1 MVDKLILE
9 NYFKENILRPRTMK
23 SYSQAM
29 QKFTS
34 CMNEL
39 GLNSI
44 KQVTRDSLLEWRERE
59 LRVKGLTAISWNSY
73 CRQLRAVFTFAL
85 EQGLVH
91 WPENHFK
98 TLQVRTPGKR
108 KKTLSDEQIAKI
120 HEVFSNLVRE
130 ENENRYSG
138 RIHPTWFWSIVF
150 ETLYYTGMRRNQL
163 LNIRLK
169 DVSLGNQTIFLSI
182 QGSKAHSENI
192 IPIPNGLVEVL
203 GILLA
208 RAKEIRFKPD
218 DQLFN
223 VTRFG
228 TNRYKYKTMQDSNIS
243 NAFRELSARLD
254 FPASPH
260 RLRHTLGTKL
270 MRQPEKNLHLVKAI
284 FGHKDIRT
292 TLEYVVPDLEDMR
305 DLLNTMPKLTK

>member
-9 NYFKENILRPRTMK
+9 QYFKEKILRPRTMK

-29 QKFTS
+29 QKFTGS
-34 CMNEL
+34 MNEL

-59 LRVKGLTAISWNSY
+59 LRVNGLTAISWNSY

-85 EQGLVH
+85 EQDLVH

-98 TLQVRTPGKR
+98 TLQVRASGKR
-108 KKTLSDEQIAKI
+108 KKTLSDEQIEKTYEAFSELA
-120 HEVFSNLVRE
+120 HEE
-130 ENENRYSG
+130 KENRYNG

-169 DVSLGNQTIFLSI
+169 DVSLGDKTIFLNI

-192 IPIPNGLVEVL
+192 IPIPNGLVEAL
-203 GILLA
+203 SILLA
-208 RAKEIRFKPD
+208 RAKKIDFKPR

-228 TNRYKYKTMQDSNIS
+228 TNRYKYNTMQDSNIS

>member
-9 NYFKENILRPRTMK
+9 HYFKEKILRPRTMK

-29 QKFTS
+29 QKFTN
-34 CMNEL
+34 CMHEV
-39 GLNSI
+39 GLSSI
-44 KQVTRDSLLEWRERE
+44 QQVTRDNLLEWRERE
-59 LRVKGLTAISWNSY
+59 LRVNGLTAISWNTY
-73 CRQLRAVFTFAL
+73 CRQLRAIFTLAL
-85 EQGLVH
+85 EQDLMH
-91 WPENHFK
+91 WPENYFK
-98 TLQVRTPGKR
+98 TLQVRSPGKR

-120 HEVFSNLVRE
+120 HEVFSKLVCE

-169 DVSLGNQTIFLSI
+169 DVSLGDQTIFLSI

-192 IPIPNGLVEVL
+192 IPIPNGLVEAL

-208 RAKEIRFKPD
+208 RAKKMHFKPD

-228 TNRYKYKTMQDSNIS
+228 ANRYKYTRMQDSNIS
-243 NAFRELSARLD
+243 NAFRELSERVE

-305 DLLNTMPKLTK
+305 DLLNTMPKLIK

>member
-1 MVDKLILE
+1 MLIL
-9 NYFKENILRPRTMK
+9 
-23 SYSQAM
+23 A
-29 QKFTS
+29 
-34 CMNEL
+34 
-39 GLNSI
+39 I
-44 KQVTRDSLLEWRERE
+44 KQ
-59 LRVKGLTAISWNSY
+59 
-73 CRQLRAVFTFAL
+73 F
-85 EQGLVH
+85 
-91 WPENHFK
+91 
-98 TLQVRTPGKR
+98 
-108 KKTLSDEQIAKI
+108 
-120 HEVFSNLVRE
+120 
-130 ENENRYSG
+130 
-138 RIHPTWFWSIVF
+138 
-150 ETLYYTGMRRNQL
+150 
-163 LNIRLK
+163 
-169 DVSLGNQTIFLSI
+169 FLSI

-192 IPIPNGLVEVL
+192 IPIPNGLLEAL

-208 RAKEIRFKPD
+208 RAKEMRFKPD

-243 NAFRELSARLD
+243 NAFRELSARVK

>member
-1 MVDKLILE
+1 
-9 NYFKENILRPRTMK
+9 MK

-34 CMNEL
+34 CMNEV
-39 GLNSI
+39 GLSSI
-44 KQVTRDSLLEWRERE
+44 QQVTRDNLLDWRERE
-59 LRVKGLTAISWNSY
+59 LRVNGLTAISWNTY
-73 CRQLRAVFTFAL
+73 CRQLRAIFTLAL
-85 EQGLVH
+85 EQDLMH
-91 WPENHFK
+91 WPENYFK
-98 TLQVRTPGKR
+98 TLQVRSPGKR

-120 HEVFSNLVRE
+120 HEVFSKLVCE

-169 DVSLGNQTIFLSI
+169 DVSLGYQTIFLSI

-192 IPIPNGLVEVL
+192 IPIPNGLVEAL

-208 RAKEIRFKPD
+208 RAKKMHFKPD

-228 TNRYKYKTMQDSNIS
+228 ANRYKYTRMQDSNIS
-243 NAFRELSARLD
+243 NAFRELSARLE

>member
-1 MVDKLILE
+1 
-9 NYFKENILRPRTMK
+9 
-23 SYSQAM
+23 
-29 QKFTS
+29 
-34 CMNEL
+34 
-39 GLNSI
+39 
-44 KQVTRDSLLEWRERE
+44 
-59 LRVKGLTAISWNSY
+59 
-73 CRQLRAVFTFAL
+73 LRAVFTFAL

-108 KKTLSDEQIAKI
+108 KKTLSDEQIAKT

-169 DVSLGNQTIFLSI
+169 DVSLGDQTIFLSI

-192 IPIPNGLVEVL
+192 IPIPNGLVEAL

>member
-1 MVDKLILE
+1 MADKLILE
-9 NYFKENILRPRTMK
+9 HYFKEKFLRPRTMK
-23 SYSQAM
+23 SYRQAM
-29 QKFTS
+29 QKFS
-34 CMNEL
+34 GCMNEQ
-39 GLNSI
+39 GLSSI
-44 KQVTRDSLLEWRERE
+44 NQVTLDTLLAWRERE
-59 LRVKGLTAISWNSY
+59 LRMNGLTAISWNSY
-73 CRQLRAVFTFAL
+73 CRQLRAILTFAL
-85 EQGLVH
+85 ERGLVL

-108 KKTLSDEQIAKI
+108 KKTLSDEQIEKTYEA
-120 HEVFSNLVRE
+120 FSKLALE
-130 ENENRYSG
+130 ENENRYNG
-138 RIHPTWFWSIVF
+138 RIHPVWFWSIVF

-169 DVSLGNQTIFLSI
+169 DVNIGNKTIFLSI

-192 IPIPNGLVEVL
+192 IPIPNGLLEAL

-208 RAKEIRFKPD
+208 RAKEMRFKPD

-243 NAFRELSARLD
+243 NAFRELSARVK

-305 DLLNTMPKLTK
+305 DLLNTMPKLIK

>member
-9 NYFKENILRPRTMK
+9 HYFKEKILRPRTMK

-34 CMNEL
+34 CMNEV
-39 GLNSI
+39 GLSSI
-44 KQVTRDSLLEWRERE
+44 QQVTRDNLLDWRERE
-59 LRVKGLTAISWNSY
+59 LRVNGLTAISWNTY
-73 CRQLRAVFTFAL
+73 CRQLRAIFTLAL
-85 EQGLVH
+85 EQDLMH
-91 WPENHFK
+91 WPENYFK
-98 TLQVRTPGKR
+98 TLQVRSPGKR

-120 HEVFSNLVRE
+120 HEVFSKLVCE

-169 DVSLGNQTIFLSI
+169 DVSLGDQTIFLSI

-192 IPIPNGLVEVL
+192 IPIPNGLVEAL

-208 RAKEIRFKPD
+208 RAKKMHFKPD

-228 TNRYKYKTMQDSNIS
+228 ANRYKYTRMQDSNIS
-243 NAFRELSARLD
+243 NAFRELSARLE

-260 RLRHTLGTKL
+260 RLRHTLGTNL